1 MNNDR
6 FTDAIDDI
14 EACLRREDP
23 AFVQRIRHLQR
34 RDDLTTLTVFALM
47 AVGAVLLIAGLATLS
62 WPAWAAGLFALA
74 TSVVADEHHK
84 RNLRRLP
91 RSSRAQSA

>member
-6 FTDAIDDI
+6 FTEAIDDI
-14 EACLRREDP
+14 ERNLRREDP
-23 AFVQRIRHLQR
+23 AFVQRI
-34 RDDLTTLTVFALM
+34 

-62 WPAWAAGLFALA
+62 WPAWAAGLFALI

-91 RSSRAQSA
+91 